1 MSQVRLPT
9 GWVWRKIGDICTT
22 TSGGTPSRRRADYF
36 QGAIPWIKSGELPDG
51 LITLDGVEEYIT
63 EEAIRDSSAKVF
75 SKGTLLIALY
85 GATVGK
91 LGILGMTAA
100 TNQAVCAIFQ
110 PDYIERDFLFW
121 YLKAIRNQLLEISFG
136 GAQPNISQ
144 TVIKNT
150 LFPIPFPD
158 EPERS
163 LMEQRRIVARIEALL
178 AEVREMR
185 ALHEEI
191 TADGNRLMGA
201 CIQEVFG
208 QQNGGWQTDQLSE
221 VAFIQTGAAKGG
233 RYGDKQLIDVPYLR
247 VANVQAGFLDLAEIK
262 TISIP
267 EEKIDRYRLEVGD
280 LLLTEGGDYDKL
292 GRGAIW
298 EGQIE
303 NCIHQNHVFAVRFDQ
318 QRVLPKFAEYEMQS
332 RYAKD
337 YFLRV
342 AKKTT
347 NLASINKTQLGN
359 FPIRYPAELAE
370 QERIINHLDVVLA
383 EVVEMQKSQI
393 EDGGFLDKLEQ
404 SILNQAFRGEL

>member
-1 MSQVRLPT
+1 MSRITKQYWPPKWDVKTLDEICDLQ
-9 GWVWRKIGDICTT
+9 IGR
-22 TSGGTPSRRRADYF
+22 TPSRSNQAYWTNGTYTWVTIADMASRVISSSKE
-36 QGAIPWIKSGELPDG
+36 QVTDKAIEDNRVV
-51 LITLDGVEEYIT
+51 LIPKGSLLMSFKLTIGKLAFAGKDLFT
-63 EEAIRDSSAKVF
+63 NEAIV
-75 SKGTLLIALY
+75 ALNLKPQY
-85 GATVGK
+85 QAMIEPDYLYWV
-91 LGILGMTAA
+91 L
-100 TNQAVCAIFQ
+100 QAVPLEKDAIFAVKGRTLNT
-110 PDYIERDFLFW
+110 DKLKRIEM
-121 YLKAIRNQLLEISFG
+121 
-136 GAQPNISQ
+136 
-144 TVIKNT
+144 
-150 LFPIPFPD
+150 PIP
-158 EPERS
+158 E
-163 LMEQRRIVARIEALL
+163 LTEQRRIVARIEALL

-185 ALHEEI
+185 ALHDEI
-191 TADGNRLMGA
+191 AADGNRLMGA

-208 QQNGGWQTDQLSE
+208 QQNGRWQTDQLSE
-221 VAFIQTGAAKGG
+221 VALIQTGAAKGG

-262 TISIP
+262 TLSIP

-318 QRVLPKFAEYEMQS
+318 QRVLSKFAEYEMQS

-370 QERIINHLDVVLA
+370 QERIINYLDVVLA
-383 EVVEMQKSQI
+383 EVAEMQKSQN

-404 SILNQAFRGEL
+404 AILNQAFRGEL